1 MDTKHYQGA
10 CATRTMHGLTT
21 LKRAVKNLGGRAIDR
36 RTTMGKALSQWRA
49 ELLQDLGGPEAVS
62 TQELAIVDLAVKTKL
77 MLDSIDTWLLTQPSL
92 VNARK
97 RTLLPVVRERTQLSD
112 ALSRYL
118 NQLGLKRRAKPTLTI
133 QDYMAARQDR
143 QDGGESSHEDTAP
156 DATSE

>member
-1 MDTKHYQGA
+1 MHTSNHQ
-10 CATRTMHGLTT
+10 THGLTL

-36 RTTMGKALSQWRA
+36 RTAVGKALSQWRA
-49 ELLQDLGGPEAVS
+49 ELLQDLGGCESVS
-62 TQELAIVDLAVKTKL
+62 TQELAIVDLAVRTKL

-97 RTLLPVVRERTQLSD
+97 RSLLPVVRERTQLSD

-118 NQLGLKRRAKPTLTI
+118 SQLGLKRRAKPALTI

-156 DATSE
+156 DTTSE

>member
-1 MDTKHYQGA
+1 MDPKHYQEA

-36 RTTMGKALSQWRA
+36 RTVVGKALSQWRA

-62 TQELAIVDLAVKTKL
+62 TQELAIVDLAVRTKL
-77 MLDSIDTWLLTQPSL
+77 MLDSIDTWLLIQPSL

-97 RTLLPVVRERTQLSD
+97 RSLLPVVRERTQLSD

-118 NQLGLKRRAKPTLTI
+118 GQLGLKRRPKPALTI
-133 QDYMAARQDR
+133 QDYMAAR

-156 DATSE
+156 DAASE